1 MRAEEET
8 LEALKQG
15 QYHYAEDDGTLE
27 VLKEGAG
34 GHELQKRVDEM
45 RQLQTLIDDLRAS
58 EKTLNALTPGL
69 SQYELQQML
78 HHMREMCADGSAG
91 GVGPLEEQIVDEVRA
106 GDGTLEALKQ
116 GIPNGRKISEKLQV
130 NGQWYFKNMKCAQEE
145 KLLKCTRQSSKKIQ
159 MR

>member
-1 MRAEEET
+1 MPGQ
-8 LEALKQG
+8 ALKQG
-15 QYHYAEDDGTLE
+15 NYHYAEDDGTLE
-27 VLKEGAG
+27 ALQQGAG

-91 GVGPLEEQIVDEVRA
+91 GVVVVLGHWR
-106 GDGTLEALKQ
+106 
-116 GIPNGRKISEKLQV
+116 
-130 NGQWYFKNMKCAQEE
+130 
-145 KLLKCTRQSSKKIQ
+145 SK
-159 MR
+159 